1 MGLQDIVLATATVKV
16 SDGVQFAVRG
26 LSPYDVAA
34 LYTHYQA
41 DMTEMF
47 HRIAGKSGADET
59 VDLEADVIMQAPEL
73 VAAVITL
80 ASDTDPTDELEF
92 QNAVA
97 VARSLPLGA
106 QVDALEKIGGLTFT
120 SNMPPEKFVSLIV
133 EAMQRMTAIFQAQT
147 KMPPLN

>member
-1 MGLQDIVLATATVKV
+1 MGLRDIVLATATVKV

-26 LSPYDVAA
+26 LSPYDIAA
-34 LYTHYQA
+34 LYTHYQD

-47 HRIAGKSGADET
+47 HRITGKASADET
-59 VDLEADVIMQAPEL
+59 VDLQADVIMHAPEL

-80 ASDTDPTDELEF
+80 ASNTDPTDETEF
-92 QNAVA
+92 QKALA

-120 SNMPPEKFVSLIV
+120 SDMPPEKFVCLIT
-133 EAMQRMTAIFQAQT
+133 ETMQRMIATVQAQT
-147 KMPPLN
+147 TAPPLN